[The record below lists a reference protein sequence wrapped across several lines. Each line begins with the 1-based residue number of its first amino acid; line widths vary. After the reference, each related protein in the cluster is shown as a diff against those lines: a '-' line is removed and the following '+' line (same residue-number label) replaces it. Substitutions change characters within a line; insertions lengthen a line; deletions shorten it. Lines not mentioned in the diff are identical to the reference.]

1 MAGATTTTTTTTTE
15 RFYTMEYFD
24 TMIFR
29 GLEYSLP
36 ADIIHSIQDLQ
47 KKLGVAAASAA
58 NTPNN
63 GSNTS
68 SSSHVRRSTN
78 GGGGGGGSWIR
89 PPAPV
94 FKSTVVVQERNS
106 LEKDIADIRVSLN
119 KISDKNFEKIRD
131 GILASMAPYF
141 SKAAITTTTEM
152 EQEGEEGGGG
162 GEAKKLVETIIEIS
176 SSYSFLSK
184 INARLYKEIAH
195 IHPTLFSDVLSK
207 LYSDFIS
214 SYECAETLENQSP
227 KVIDRRRA
235 TTQFLM
241 CLFMEN
247 VLPRD
252 DLFGIMR
259 TWLERAEAW
268 SSEGGKTVAVEEIT
282 EALFLLVV
290 ETHTVFSSDEKWDAF
305 YEGLAA
311 MSEKKA
317 KDFPSLSNRAI
328 FKFRDLMD
336 LL

>member
-1 MAGATTTTTTTTTE
+1 MAGATTMTTTSAE

-68 SSSHVRRSTN
+68 SASHSHVRRSTTN
-78 GGGGGGGSWIR
+78 STNGGGGSWIR

-141 SKAAITTTTEM
+141 SKALITTTIAAPAE
-152 EQEGEEGGGG
+152 EGE
-162 GEAKKLVETIIEIS
+162 EAKKLVETIIEIS
-176 SSYSFLSK
+176 SSNSFLAK

-195 IHPTLFSDVLSK
+195 IHATLFGDVLSK
-207 LYSDFIS
+207 LYSDFIA

-235 TTQFLM
+235 TTQFLL

-252 DLFGIMR
+252 DLFVIMQK
-259 TWLERAEAW
+259 WLERVEVW
-268 SSEGGKTVAVEEIT
+268 SSEAGKTVAVEEIT

-290 ETHTVFSSDEKWDAF
+290 ETHTVFSVSSHEQWDAF

-317 KDFPSLSNRAI
+317 KDFKSLSNRAI

>member
-1 MAGATTTTTTTTTE
+1 MATNE

-47 KKLGVAAASAA
+47 KKLGVAAAAA
-58 NTPNN
+58 ASNS
-63 GSNTS
+63 GSDA
-68 SSSHVRRSTN
+68 SSHVRRAPNTN
-78 GGGGGGGSWIR
+78 GGSWIR

-119 KISDKNFEKIRD
+119 KISDKNFAKIRD

-141 SKAAITTTTEM
+141 VKKGDVEADADPDLDADSDADAD
-152 EQEGEEGGGG
+152 
-162 GEAKKLVETIIEIS
+162 AKKIVETIIEIS
-176 SSYSFLSK
+176 SSNSFLAK
-184 INARLYKEIAH
+184 INARLYKEIAQ
-195 IHPTLFSDVLSK
+195 IHATLFSDALSK
-207 LYSDFIS
+207 LYAEFIA
-214 SYECAETLENQSP
+214 SYECAETLENQAP

-241 CLFMEN
+241 CLFIDD

-252 DLFGIMR
+252 DLFGIMWA
-259 TWLERAEAW
+259 WLERVEAW
-268 SSEGGKTVAVEEIT
+268 SSEAGKTVAVEEIT

-290 ETHTVFSSDEKWDAF
+290 ETHSVFSASEKWDAF
-305 YEGLAA
+305 YERLAA
-311 MSEKKA
+311 MSEKRA
-317 KDFPSLSNRAI
+317 KDFKSLSNRAI

>member
-1 MAGATTTTTTTTTE
+1 MATNE

-47 KKLGVAAASAA
+47 KRLEVAAAATAA
-58 NTPNN
+58 NPSTAA
-63 GSNTS
+63 
-68 SSSHVRRSTN
+68 SSHVRRAPNTN
-78 GGGGGGGSWIR
+78 GGSWIR

-119 KISDKNFEKIRD
+119 KISDKNFAKIRD

-141 SKAAITTTTEM
+141 VKKGDAEADPDAHLDAEAEADMDAES
-152 EQEGEEGGGG
+152 
-162 GEAKKLVETIIEIS
+162 EAKKIVETIIEIS
-176 SSYSFLSK
+176 SSNSFLAK
-184 INARLYKEIAH
+184 INARLYKEIAQ
-195 IHPTLFSDVLSK
+195 IHATLFGDALSK
-207 LYSDFIS
+207 LYAEFIS
-214 SYECAETLENQSP
+214 SYECAETLENQAP

-241 CLFMEN
+241 CLFMDN

-252 DLFGIMR
+252 DLFDIMWA
-259 TWLERAEAW
+259 WLERVEAW
-268 SSEGGKTVAVEEIT
+268 SSEAGKTVAVEEIT

-290 ETHTVFSSDEKWDAF
+290 ETHSVFSGSDKWDAF
-305 YEGLAA
+305 YERLAA
-311 MSEKKA
+311 MSEKRA
-317 KDFPSLSNRAI
+317 KDFKSLSNRAI

>member
-1 MAGATTTTTTTTTE
+1 
-15 RFYTMEYFD
+15 MEYFD

-47 KKLGVAAASAA
+47 KKLGVAAAATAA
-58 NTPNN
+58 NTGNDA
-63 GSNTS
+63 
-68 SSSHVRRSTN
+68 SSHVRRAPN
-78 GGGGGGGSWIR
+78 PNGGSWIR

-119 KISDKNFEKIRD
+119 KISDKNFAKIRD

-141 SKAAITTTTEM
+141 VKKGDADA
-152 EQEGEEGGGG
+152 
-162 GEAKKLVETIIEIS
+162 EAKKIVETIIEIS
-176 SSYSFLSK
+176 SSNSFLAK
-184 INARLYKEIAH
+184 INARLYKEIAQ
-195 IHPTLFSDVLSK
+195 IHATLFGDALSK
-207 LYSDFIS
+207 LYAEFIA
-214 SYECAETLENQSP
+214 SYECAETLENQAS

-241 CLFMEN
+241 CLFMDN

-252 DLFGIMR
+252 DLFGIMWA
-259 TWLERAEAW
+259 WLERVEAW
-268 SSEGGKTVAVEEIT
+268 SSEAGKTVAVEEIT

-290 ETHTVFSSDEKWDAF
+290 ETHSVFSGSDKWDAF
-305 YEGLAA
+305 YERVAA
-311 MSEKKA
+311 MSEKRA
-317 KDFPSLSNRAI
+317 KDFKSLSNRAI

>member
-1 MAGATTTTTTTTTE
+1 MATNE

-47 KKLGVAAASAA
+47 KKLGVAAAATAA
-58 NTPNN
+58 NTGNDA
-63 GSNTS
+63 
-68 SSSHVRRSTN
+68 SSHVRRAPN
-78 GGGGGGGSWIR
+78 PNGGSWIR

-106 LEKDIADIRVSLN
+106 LERDIADIRVSLN
-119 KISDKNFEKIRD
+119 KISDKNFAKIRD

-141 SKAAITTTTEM
+141 VKKGDADADAEAYA
-152 EQEGEEGGGG
+152 EADA
-162 GEAKKLVETIIEIS
+162 EAKKIVETIIEIS
-176 SSYSFLSK
+176 SSNSFLAK
-184 INARLYKEIAH
+184 INARLYKEIAQ
-195 IHPTLFSDVLSK
+195 IHATLFGDALSK
-207 LYSDFIS
+207 LYVEFIA
-214 SYECAETLENQSP
+214 SYECTETLENQAS

-241 CLFMEN
+241 CLFMDN

-252 DLFGIMR
+252 DLFGIMLA
-259 TWLERAEAW
+259 WLERVESW
-268 SSEGGKTVAVEEIT
+268 SSEAGKTVAVEEIT

-290 ETHTVFSSDEKWDAF
+290 ETHSVFSGSDKWDAF
-305 YEGLAA
+305 YERLAA
-311 MSEKKA
+311 MSEKRA
-317 KDFPSLSNRAI
+317 KDFKSLSNRAI